1 VKATATA
8 GAAVALAGLVLLAAV
23 LAAVAGLVTAITTP
37 GPGASGESGQEATP
51 GGTVGDIPAG
61 YFATY
66 VAASKACSDL
76 PWSVLAAVGKVES
89 DHGRSPLAGVAPG
102 TVNSASA
109 GGPMQF
115 LAPTFNS
122 VIARHRIPP
131 GGATPP
137 SRWNA
142 HDAIWAA
149 AFLLCDSGAA
159 RGDLRAAL
167 FAYNHADWY
176 VRKVLDQARRYAALG
191 AQTTP
196 EAGAAPGAG
205 ATPGAG
211 PGARPEAAPGA
222 GAAAAVAFA
231 RSKIGAPYVWGGNG
245 PGFDCSGLT
254 TAAYASA
261 GISLPRTAQTQF
273 NAGPRLPAGAPVQ
286 AGDLVFFGTP
296 ARIHHV
302 GIALG
307 EGSTL
312 MINAPTFGQTVRIQ
326 DWRTLKDLAGFT
338 RPANRRQ

>member
-1 VKATATA
+1 MKATATA
-8 GAAVALAGLVLLAAV
+8 TAAAALAGLVLLAAV
-23 LAAVAGLVTAITTP
+23 LAAVAGLVSAITTP
-37 GPGASGESGQEATP
+37 GPGTSGEAGQEAAP
-51 GGTVGDIPAG
+51 GGAVGDIPPG
-61 YFATY
+61 YLATY
-66 VAASKACSDL
+66 VAASRACSGL
-76 PWSVLAAVGKVES
+76 SWSVLAAVGKVES
-89 DHGRSPLAGVAPG
+89 DHGRSPLPGVAPG

-131 GGATPP
+131 GGASPP
-137 SRWNA
+137 SRWNP

-149 AFLLCDSGAA
+149 GFLLCDNGAA

-191 AQTTP
+191 AQATP
-196 EAGAAPGAG
+196 EAG
-205 ATPGAG
+205 ATPGAAPGAAPG
-211 PGARPEAAPGA
+211 PGAGPGA
-222 GAAAAVAFA
+222 GAGAAVAFA
-231 RSKIGAPYVWGGNG
+231 RSKLGAPYVWGGDG

-254 TAAYASA
+254 TAAWAAA
-261 GISLPRTAQTQF
+261 GVSLPRTAQTQF
-273 NAGPRLPAGAPVQ
+273 NAGPRLPPGAQVQ

-312 MINAPTFGQTVRIQ
+312 MIHAPTFGQTVRIQ
-326 DWRTLKDLAGFT
+326 DWKSFKDLAGFT
-338 RPANRRQ
+338 RPTNRRQ